1 MKRKNINIL
10 VIITCGLTL
19 YNLLSNKGLTP
30 FFITCTSE
38 YLDFSYDISL
48 ALFSGGIIYLLSTA
62 IPNYLSIL
70 NIRKIYN
77 KSLNNFIYK
86 SLNNLESIEKIDYSQ
101 NEEVYKKLFQNIKY
115 GDRVKVTQGSKNTIH
130 KVLNTI
136 YNEREKIYRD
146 CLPLTIAANDFEKQK
161 QIYSLINHELFR
173 KSRKYIYTEEDELAN
188 DTVQIGFYIK
198 KFYDELKKIN
208 IK

>member
-10 VIITCGLTL
+10 VILMCGLTM
-19 YNLLSNKGLTP
+19 YNILSTKGLTP
-30 FFITCTSE
+30 FFIACTSE

-48 ALFSGGIIYLLSTA
+48 ALFGGGIIYLLSTA

-77 KSLNNFIYK
+77 KSLNNFISK
-86 SLNNLESIEKIDYSQ
+86 SLKNLESIEKIDYSQ

-115 GDRVKVTQGSKNTIH
+115 GDRVKETQGSKNTIH
-130 KVLNTI
+130 QVLNTI

-161 QIYSLINHELFR
+161 KIYSLINHELFR
-173 KSRKYIYTEEDELAN
+173 RSRKYIYTEEDELAN

-208 IK
+208 TK

>member
-1 MKRKNINIL
+1 M
-10 VIITCGLTL
+10 
-19 YNLLSNKGLTP
+19 LSTNGLTP

-38 YLDFSYDISL
+38 YLDLSYDISL
-48 ALFSGGIIYLLSTA
+48 ALFGGGIIYLLSTA

-77 KSLNNFIYK
+77 KSLNNFISK
-86 SLNNLESIEKIDYSQ
+86 SLKNLESIEKIDYSQ
-101 NEEVYKKLFQNIKY
+101 NEDVYKTLFQNIKY
-115 GDRVKVTQGSKNTIH
+115 GDRVKETQGSKNTIH
-130 KVLNTI
+130 QVLNTI

-161 QIYSLINHELFR
+161 QIYSLINHQLFR

-188 DTVQIGFYIK
+188 DTVQIGLYIK